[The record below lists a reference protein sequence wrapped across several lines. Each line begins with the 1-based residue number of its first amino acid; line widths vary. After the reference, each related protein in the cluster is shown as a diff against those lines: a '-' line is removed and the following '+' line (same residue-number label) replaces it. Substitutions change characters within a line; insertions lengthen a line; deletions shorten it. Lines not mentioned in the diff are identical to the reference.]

1 MAVMLTKSRLEA
13 LSDGVF
19 AIVMTLLVIDI
30 KVPVVRG
37 LTMTDEM
44 LWQKLLGLQDLF
56 ISYIISF
63 LILGMFWMAHHAFF
77 YHFFKHIDRKESLI
91 NIFFLMQLACIPFS
105 AHLLGA
111 HPRLFPSIFIYG
123 CNIIFLGL
131 TLFTLF
137 ALVIKDK
144 EKLHDH
150 VSKKTIVQAKIRIL
164 LPPVFA
170 LFGILAAFI
179 NIRWSYFLFAFPIIF
194 NIIPGGLDLIENTY
208 KGFAKGW
215 KKFCSSS

>member
-30 KVPVVRG
+30 KVPVVQG
-37 LTMTDEM
+37 LAMTDEI
-44 LWQKLLGLQDLF
+44 LWQKLIGLQDLF

-63 LILGMFWMAHHAFF
+63 LIVGMFWMAHHAFF
-77 YHFFKHIDRKESLI
+77 YHFLKHIDRKESLI
-91 NIFFLMQLACIPFS
+91 NIFFLMQLACVPFS
-105 AHLLGA
+105 AHLLGS

-123 CNIIFLGL
+123 TNIITLGL
-131 TLFTLF
+131 TLFVLF
-137 ALVIKDK
+137 IIVIKDK

-150 VSKKTIVQAKIRIL
+150 VSKKTIVQAAIRIL

-170 LFGILAAFI
+170 LFGILAAFF
-179 NIRWSYFLFAFPIIF
+179 NIQWSYFLFAFPIIF
-194 NIIPGGLDLIENTY
+194 NIIPGGLDLIENTG
-208 KGFAKGW
+208 KSLAKGW
-215 KKFCSSS
+215 KTIGSSP